1 MVERL
6 SSLEELVLLAVKAL
20 GDDAYGVSVQD
31 MLERAGHST
40 ALGAVYATLDRLE
53 EKGYTNASL
62 GPATA
67 VRGGR
72 RKRLFRTT
80 RSGLAALSANH
91 NVRNRL
97 IAAAKVRVR

>member
-1 MVERL
+1 MSERL
-6 SSLEELVLLAVKAL
+6 ASLEELILLAVKAL

-31 MLERAGHST
+31 ALGRAGQST

-53 EKGYTNASL
+53 RKGYVKAAL

-72 RKRLFRTT
+72 RKRLFRPT
-80 RSGLAALSANH
+80 RGGLAALADSM
-91 NVRNRL
+91 
-97 IAAAKVRVR
+97 RVRAHLLVAAGIQSS